1 MERLIRGFLTLVLY
15 VMCFFD
21 IYTSSVRSNQCENEK
36 DTFILGRS
44 CSCISYH
51 RYHRVILSVIRSD
64 LSLAMER
71 SLLME
76 IEGKFES
83 VLQPDRQR
91 SCPVGPT
98 RVTNEGYL
106 DIVMFSK
113 MHASTLSRSR
123 KNH

>member
-1 MERLIRGFLTLVLY
+1 MYQL
-15 VMCFFD
+15 
-21 IYTSSVRSNQCENEK
+21 SW
-36 DTFILGRS
+36 
-44 CSCISYH
+44 
-51 RYHRVILSVIRSD
+51 YHRVILSVIRSD

-83 VLQPDRQR
+83 VLQADRQR

-113 MHASTLSRSR
+113 MHASTLSHSR